1 MVSGR
6 KITNQIRDT
15 YLVDWNILI
24 IALIVEMGIFNALAV
39 YLLSLFYLVKLNN
52 LVLHI
57 RTIFFGF
64 TVMDD

>member
-1 MVSGR
+1 MGVRSQTR
-6 KITNQIRDT
+6 FVTH
-15 YLVDWNILI
+15 LVDWNILI